1 MQLLAKK
8 EELSF
13 PNYHDKSKLVND
25 IGGFFVRKIDR
36 LLQTSIQEC
45 AMRYLTA
52 SLRLSVS
59 PLRSPVR
66 WTLVV
71 GCLDVLLPVISR
83 IINLSLSSGHF
94 SDEWKEALVIPILK
108 KPGLDPTQMNNLL
121 PVGNLHFISKLT
133 KRAVFDQIHS
143 HMSRFALYLN
153 PTILL
158 PKGSQ
163 HRYQVQNDILMNM
176 NCKHVSLL
184 VLDLSTAVDTVD
196 GIILFARLKSSIGI
210 N

>member
-45 AMRYLTA
+45 AMRYLTT

-59 PLRSPVR
+59 PRSSVR

-71 GCLDVLLPVISR
+71 GCLDVLLPVISQ

-94 SDEWKEALVIPILK
+94 SDE
-108 KPGLDPTQMNNLL
+108 
-121 PVGNLHFISKLT
+121 
-133 KRAVFDQIHS
+133 
-143 HMSRFALYLN
+143 
-153 PTILL
+153 
-158 PKGSQ
+158 
-163 HRYQVQNDILMNM
+163 
-176 NCKHVSLL
+176 
-184 VLDLSTAVDTVD
+184 
-196 GIILFARLKSSIGI
+196 
-210 N
+210 